1 MCEDQF
7 GEFVFGILG
16 LKGLNVQQV
25 VKAVLELVASKLRV
39 LGFNPLS
46 PNGDQ
51 HQFSPKDIYTLS
63 RD

>member
-1 MCEDQF
+1 MW
-7 GEFVFGILG
+7 ILG

-25 VKAVLELVASKLRV
+25 VKAVLALVASKLRV

>member
-1 MCEDQF
+1 MW
-7 GEFVFGILG
+7 ILG

-46 PNGDQ
+46 PNGDK

>member
-1 MCEDQF
+1 MYKDQF

-25 VKAVLELVASKLRV
+25 GKAVLELVASKLRV

>member
-1 MCEDQF
+1 MYEDQF

-51 HQFSPKDIYTLS
+51 HQFSPKDIHTLS

>member
-1 MCEDQF
+1 MYEDQF

-39 LGFNPLS
+39 LGFNL
-46 PNGDQ
+46 
-51 HQFSPKDIYTLS
+51 
-63 RD
+63 

>member
-25 VKAVLELVASKLRV
+25 VVKAVLELVASKL
-39 LGFNPLS
+39 
-46 PNGDQ
+46 
-51 HQFSPKDIYTLS
+51 
-63 RD
+63 

>member
-1 MCEDQF
+1 MYEGRPVWRICIWD
-7 GEFVFGILG
+7 I
-16 LKGLNVQQV
+16 GLNVQQV

>member
-1 MCEDQF
+1 MW
-7 GEFVFGILG
+7 ILG
-16 LKGLNVQQV
+16 LKGLNVQRV

-51 HQFSPKDIYTLS
+51 HQFSPKDIHTLS

>member
-1 MCEDQF
+1 MW
-7 GEFVFGILG
+7 ILG